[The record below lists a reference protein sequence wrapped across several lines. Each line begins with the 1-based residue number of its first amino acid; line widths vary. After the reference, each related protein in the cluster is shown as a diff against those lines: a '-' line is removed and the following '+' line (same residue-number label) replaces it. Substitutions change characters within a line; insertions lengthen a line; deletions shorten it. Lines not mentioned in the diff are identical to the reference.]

1 MSDIEELEKLDK
13 LKTKVLKY
21 IMYKKRTE
29 KEVRRKFSEEDQD
42 LLEDVIENLK
52 ENGYI
57 NDKSYVERAVAEFMN
72 LNNLSLKEL
81 KYKLQSKG
89 VDSKALEEYMD
100 IHQEELEEYE
110 VNSAKKIILKKQNS
124 MEEQALIQYLL
135 KKGYRT
141 DLVKEAITSYDLW
154 LKIVSI
160 ILKKY
165 AYLSSYIFIKKWR
178 EQENAKYF
186 NIRNKQI

>member
-1 MSDIEELEKLDK
+1 MSDIEEIEKLDK

-110 VNSAKKIILKKQNS
+110 VNSAKNIILKKQNS

-141 DLVKEAITSYDLW
+141 DLVKEAIFSM
-154 LKIVSI
+154 
-160 ILKKY
+160 
-165 AYLSSYIFIKKWR
+165 
-178 EQENAKYF
+178 Q
-186 NIRNKQI
+186 

>member
-1 MSDIEELEKLDK
+1 MSDIEEIEKLDK

-141 DLVKEAITSYDLW
+141 DLVKEAI
-154 LKIVSI
+154 
-160 ILKKY
+160 
-165 AYLSSYIFIKKWR
+165 LSM
-178 EQENAKYF
+178 Q
-186 NIRNKQI
+186 